1 MIFAEELT
9 TEEREKLLEEINH
22 DCESKESEE
31 IK

>member
-1 MIFAEELT
+1 MIFADELT
-9 TEEREKLLEEINH
+9 NEERERLLKEINQ